1 MVVLLKL
8 LYSAAITALFVL
20 LAAFGIRTFWGPPQ
34 MPEFPQPADGVF
46 RPVAPAPPG
55 VGQDELTPEQLAFQ
69 EEQERYQQEYDA
81 YLDDLQQ
88 YHAIVFAVATVIGV
102 VAVAGGVAL
111 AARLDA
117 LRLGLVGG
125 GLGTLIY
132 AVVQAEG
139 DIDELGAAAV
149 FAIVAASLVLIG
161 GFGYRFL
168 GAQES

>member
-1 MVVLLKL
+1 
-8 LYSAAITALFVL
+8 
-20 LAAFGIRTFWGPPQ
+20 
-34 MPEFPQPADGVF
+34 
-46 RPVAPAPPG
+46 
-55 VGQDELTPEQLAFQ
+55 
-69 EEQERYQQEYDA
+69 EYDA